1 MPNNNNQRAI
11 PSLMTP
17 GVLYGDPSAFPNG
30 KPTTNLMRRGDTV
43 GNPSAPEQ
51 NQKNTQSPNMSFLP
65 EGLND
70 FYSRYNAE
78 LTGRPQVAPP
88 KPEETVTPTPPR
100 RTGPIPSETRVDA
113 KGNVQTGRNLTGK
126 LTLGDAVAYL
136 NKSTTT
142 SQTPNGYIH
151 GFGDNTFSSIQLPTT
166 PASVYTSDPK
176 QTPGFDMSVPD
187 IGGANA
193 VNFDRDGGAAAV
205 QSKDLTNNQ
214 PITGKEQRIEGASDR
229 PARGTLSEA
238 LADKAGINSY
248 MAKFSNGDP
257 EMARRRAFLDAP
269 DSLSGMKA
277 VKAQQNM
284 ISVGQKDYFHNDGN
298 LTEMDSGD
306 MRERLAGRMSAD
318 DLKNKYVKDITE
330 SKVETP
336 AESQNS
342 LSPAGQA
349 VKSEFNKAAKSD
361 FALNNS
367 TSTLQPGVGPVV
379 PADIIENY
387 DFSKP
392 GAEDA
397 YFKPGGIL
405 DQYTKR

>member
-1 MPNNNNQRAI
+1 MANNNNQRKV
-11 PSLMTP
+11 PSMMTP

-43 GNPSAPEQ
+43 GNLSAPEQ
-51 NQKNTQSPNMSFLP
+51 KKRNTQSPNMSFLP
-65 EGLND
+65 KGLND
-70 FYSRYNAE
+70 FYSRYDAE
-78 LTGRPQVAPP
+78 LTGRPQVTPP
-88 KPEETVTPTPPR
+88 KPEETVTPTPPT
-100 RTGPIPSETRVDA
+100 RTGPIAPSTRTNENGVT
-113 KGNVQTGRNLTGK
+113 QTGRDLSGK
-126 LTLGDAVAYL
+126 LTFGDAVDYL
-136 NKSTTT
+136 KGSTK
-142 SQTPNGYIH
+142 GYVQ

-166 PASVYTSDPK
+166 AANMYTGDPK

-214 PITGKEQRIEGASDR
+214 PITGNEQRIEGASDR

-238 LADKAGINSY
+238 LADTAGINSY
-248 MAKFSNGDP
+248 MDKFSSGDS
-257 EMARRRAFLDAP
+257 EMARRSAFLDAP

-284 ISVGQKDYFHNDGN
+284 ISVGQKDYFHNDGS

-318 DLKNKYVKDITE
+318 DLKNKYVKDITA

-336 AESQNS
+336 NQAQAPSVLEEPTANPQSSGRKTVPMNEIPS
-342 LSPAGQA
+342 DLSGAAGEEYFR
-349 VKSEFNKAAKSD
+349 K
-361 FALNNS
+361 L
-367 TSTLQPGVGPVV
+367 
-379 PADIIENY
+379 
-387 DFSKP
+387 
-392 GAEDA
+392 DA
-397 YFKPGGIL
+397 GL
-405 DQYTKR
+405 LTN